1 MVLNECKRTDKVWHA
16 RALEHGQAVPRC
28 CQKVKMCRNRVARS
42 CLQAQ
47 GPRAK
52 VLPCV
57 VEERDFRGL
66 CLGNVFGWKLGQEG
80 SLSSDTKYDVP
91 FEGSKLRLKL

>member
-1 MVLNECKRTDKVWHA
+1 M
-16 RALEHGQAVPRC
+16 
-28 CQKVKMCRNRVARS
+28 ARS
-42 CLQAQ
+42 CLQAR

-91 FEGSKLRLKL
+91 SKEMEKLSLQEPKQSKSKVEESKNRKLGNTSFGSSKREEG